1 MLSRPSLLCA
11 CSLLALGC
19 RTPASAA
26 EQDASPSSPSAA
38 APLPEASAP
47 LPADAAPADAAAAD
61 ASPDGSVPLPQE
73 ACPEGMIKIPG
84 GVFWVGSDFDVD
96 EAPKHQWAVKTFCM
110 DETEVTVATYEAC
123 VKEGKCPASHKS
135 GGCTAYSK
143 QDLSKH
149 PINCVD
155 WNQADTACKAWGKR
169 LPTEHEWEY
178 AACGGAERRR
188 FSWGSDDP
196 EGRSCYN
203 KPGTCPVGSYK
214 PGAFGLHD
222 MSGNV
227 WEWTSSWF
235 GSYPDEAEKGSV
247 KVYRGG
253 SYSRRFPRWMRTGLR
268 NRFKP
273 EEYGAHLGFRC
284 VADLPGTGC
293 PDGTVAAGSGCDIPG
308 VKKPA
313 PHGPN
318 WVPPGA
324 GSAIADT
331 SPPVTSRDPR
341 FDADCV
347 KYKPGRPVSYMVR
360 GGQFAERQKIGGSR
374 GCVNRDV
381 GIGYN
386 SLCCPQ

>member
-26 EQDASPSSPSAA
+26 EQDASPRSSSA
-38 APLPEASAP
+38 
-47 LPADAAPADAAAAD
+47 
-61 ASPDGSVPLPQE
+61 SVPLPDPSAPLMVDAGSADAMPE
-73 ACPEGMIKIPG
+73 AAAAALSSCPEGMLKIPG
-84 GVFWVGSDFDVD
+84 GVFSVGSDFDVD
-96 EAPKHQWAVKTFCM
+96 EAPKHQWAVKSFCM

-123 VKEGKCPASHKS
+123 VKEGKCPASHKA

-155 WNQADTACKAWGKR
+155 WNQADASCKAWGKR

-178 AACGGAERRR
+178 AACGGPERRR
-188 FSWGSDDP
+188 FSWGADDP
-196 EGRSCYN
+196 EGHSCYN

-235 GSYPDEAEKGSV
+235 GSYPDELEKGSV

-253 SYSRRFPRWMRTGLR
+253 SYSRRYPRWMRTGLR

-273 EEYGAHLGFRC
+273 EEFGAHLGFRC
-284 VADLPGTGC
+284 VADLAGIGC

-324 GSAIADT
+324 GSAVADT
-331 SPPVTSRDPR
+331 SPPVTSRDSR
-341 FDADCV
+341 FDDDCI

-381 GIGYN
+381 GVGYN